1 MILPY
6 FPPTRPGLKR
16 QSLVQT
22 VSSSGARIQP
32 RSLSRRRLL
41 TIRQENYQMS
51 DNPLLATIIIII
63 IRLKIGFSA
72 PASARPAKQPG
83 AQCRSAQVSSN
94 PQFHLSLRICNPTFH
109 ASKKCLA
116 RNLVEDHFLSHQS
129 LLVILYLQE
138 QQVWEWR
145 VTTQG
150 AT

>member
-16 QSLVQT
+16 LSLVQT
-22 VSSSGARIQP
+22 VSSSGAKTQR
-32 RSLSRRRLL
+32 RNLSRRRLH
-41 TIRQENYQMS
+41 TTRQENYQMS
-51 DNPLLATIIIII
+51 DNPLLATIII

-83 AQCRSAQVSSN
+83 AQCRSAQVSSI
-94 PQFHLSLRICNPTFH
+94 PQFHLSLRICSLTFH

-129 LLVILYLQE
+129 LLVILY
-138 QQVWEWR
+138 
-145 VTTQG
+145 
-150 AT
+150 